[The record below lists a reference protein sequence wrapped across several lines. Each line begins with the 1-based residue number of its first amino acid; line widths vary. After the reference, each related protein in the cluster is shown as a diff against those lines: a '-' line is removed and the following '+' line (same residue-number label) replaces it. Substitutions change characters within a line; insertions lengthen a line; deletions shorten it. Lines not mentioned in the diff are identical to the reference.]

1 MPLVRQRT
9 DAITPLEWLEVLKD
23 GWITG
28 ITPRQ
33 LRALRATRS
42 AMTHWMRLFSITHSR
57 ADFALYGVA
66 VGAMA
71 IFVAL
76 HAASRHCARLAALA
90 LGGFAAWSL
99 LE

>member
-1 MPLVRQRT
+1 
-9 DAITPLEWLEVLKD
+9 
-23 GWITG
+23 
-28 ITPRQ
+28 
-33 LRALRATRS
+33 
-42 AMTHWMRLFSITHSR
+42 MTHWMRLFSITHSR
-57 ADFALYGVA
+57 AEFVLCGVA